1 MLKTEQMG
9 GQLENNC
16 RTSYIYVLLE
26 QHTNKQ
32 HQQVFL
38 EKWKSSI
45 FFFFLALLVTSIVF
59 MFGLYLLNIT
69 LKVEVGGTPCTEQ
82 RIEIV
87 KWKGLKSKRAASIQ
101 PIPFRSFL
109 LFSLTT
115 MAKLLPISPAKEKKS
130 ACWRLFLQDLFLSK
144 KEKEDMMIYILCFF
158 I

>member
-1 MLKTEQMG
+1 MLKREQMEV
-9 GQLENNC
+9 QLENNC
-16 RTSYIYVLLE
+16 RTYYMYFLSN
-26 QHTNKQ
+26 TNKQ

-45 FFFFLALLVTSIVF
+45 FSLALLVTSIVL

-87 KWKGLKSKRAASIQ
+87 KWKGVKSKRAASIQ

-115 MAKLLPISPAKEKKS
+115 MAKLLPISPAKEKVPVDVCSCK
-130 ACWRLFLQDLFLSK
+130 
-144 KEKEDMMIYILCFF
+144 ICF
-158 I
+158 